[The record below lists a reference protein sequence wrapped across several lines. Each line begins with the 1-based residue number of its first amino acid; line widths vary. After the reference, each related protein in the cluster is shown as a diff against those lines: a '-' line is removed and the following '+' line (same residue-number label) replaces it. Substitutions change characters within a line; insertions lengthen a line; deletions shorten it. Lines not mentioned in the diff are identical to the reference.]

1 MTSTYMGWREPG
13 SRISILLLALGMSL
27 AVVGCGDRKGSG
39 ASQVA
44 AKVNKEEIS
53 VHQINFVMERQ
64 QGLKPEQADAV
75 SRQILERL
83 IDQEIAVQKAEDLK
97 LDRDPRVVRQLEA
110 SRREILS
117 RAYLDRAGEAA
128 AKATPDEVKKF
139 YDEKPA
145 LFKERR
151 VYSIQ
156 ELAIEATP
164 DQVDALRTQL
174 QAAKTINEFVDYL
187 KANGIRFNGNQAV
200 RAAEQ
205 LPLNML
211 DAFAKMKDG
220 QTLMVPT
227 AGGVQVV
234 ALAGSRNA
242 PIDEATAR
250 PAIEQYLLNERK
262 RKVLDENMKSL
273 RAAAQIEY
281 VGKFAEA
288 AASSPAAAG
297 AAAPSTGASAASPST
312 PTQ

>member
-1 MTSTYMGWREPG
+1 MNSIRGPQASGVRSAVLLVALG
-13 SRISILLLALGMSL
+13 SALAL
-27 AVVGCGDRKGSG
+27 AGCGDRKGSG

-64 QGLKPEQADAV
+64 QGIKPEQADAV

-128 AKATPDEVKKF
+128 SKATPDEVKKF

-151 VYSIQ
+151 IYSIQ

-164 DQVDALRTQL
+164 DQVEALRTQL
-174 QAAKTINEFVDYL
+174 QAAKTVTEFIDYL

-205 LPLNML
+205 LPLNLL

-227 AGGVQVV
+227 PNGAQVMG
-234 ALAGSRNA
+234 LAGSRNA

-273 RAAAQIEY
+273 RASAQIEY

-288 AASSPAAAG
+288 AASGPATG
-297 AAAPSTGASAASPST
+297 GASAPSAGASATIPST
-312 PTQ
+312 ATK